1 MQHFKI
7 GMVVDYASASEVA
20 EHFEP
25 ADGSK
30 PEAAA
35 KKGVSTRKKEAAVK

>member
-7 GMVVDYASASEVA
+7 GMVVDYASPSEVA
-20 EHFEP
+20 EHFET

-30 PEAAA
+30 PKAAA
-35 KKGVSTRKKEAAVK
+35 KKGVSAKKKEAAVK